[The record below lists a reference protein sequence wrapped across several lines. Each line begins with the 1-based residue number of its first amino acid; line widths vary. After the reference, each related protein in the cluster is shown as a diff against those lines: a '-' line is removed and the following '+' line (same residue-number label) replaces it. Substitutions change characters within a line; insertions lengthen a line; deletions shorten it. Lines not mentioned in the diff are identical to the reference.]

1 MGRPAEVPFV
11 GRSSELETARGLL
24 RRALDGPA
32 GVIVIGGEAGVGRSR
47 LLDAIAVDARDLG
60 YRVAQGACVRTDGGA
75 RPYAA
80 VIAALRALTRDQDRA
95 RLAASLG
102 ADRREIARLLP
113 EVVGLGVPVEGAS
126 SVVVAGPGRASAPLS
141 PAAPGALEPGFER
154 MRLFEALGGWLARQ
168 AAEEPLALAIE
179 DIHWADVA
187 TLDLLRALVLALD
200 RRAVVVVTLRTD
212 QSLPEAVAASIAE
225 LDRGGAVR
233 LEVQP
238 FDRPDLASLVAAATG
253 AAPDDIDTVALD
265 DLLER
270 SGGNAFV
277 ALALVDAGVL
287 GPGGPYAGVP
297 PTIRD
302 IVDAE
307 LAALDARTLTVL
319 RSAALEPGPIDDEV
333 LASVLER
340 PLAAVG
346 DAIRDA
352 REAGVLAATSDGRG
366 AVVPRFRHA
375 LQREILAAQLGPGER
390 RALHG
395 RFADALARDGVDP
408 SRASAIAL
416 HRDAAGDLRLALAA
430 HVAAT
435 AAADGSFAF
444 AAAATHAVR
453 AADLVSQLDTPGG
466 DTPDAIALLDRASLD
481 ALLAGDAG
489 WAAQLAGRA
498 LTLAGDHDD
507 RAAGLHDRRRWAL
520 WQAGDR
526 SGAARELRLAIEGA
540 TAAGS
545 LPLEARLSAQAA
557 AMRMDEADPGPA
569 MDLAETALRQAR
581 DAGAA
586 DVEALALGI
595 QGRILATHGRVDDGI
610 ASLREALAIADAL
623 GALQGRMIGQAT
635 IVAVLAGCGRSRE
648 ALAEADGG
656 IVAAEAAGLGRSL
669 GAPMAVEAA
678 RACYALGDWDGAD
691 RRIVDGLARRPG
703 PPVEARLRVVAL
715 RLAAARGDRT
725 AAERLTT
732 RLEALRPAIVDAG
745 DQVSLDV
752 ALAERALADGRP
764 ADLRPLVDRALATIA
779 GGGGRDSSLAWI
791 GALAMQAEA
800 DLVLASRARQDVEGA
815 RASEARL
822 AEIAAVVEREAD
834 AALGAWGDRARAML
848 AHAEGERSRVA
859 PPSSGGAAAWLR
871 AIEAWERIERPYV
884 AAYARYRLAEARLA
898 AGADREAIGE
908 PLRQA
913 ADRLRSLDARPLL
926 AHVERLARMAR
937 IPLAGETVGRRPGRA
952 AQDDPLAILDLTPRE
967 REVLRLTAAGRS
979 NARIAED
986 LGISVKTAS
995 VHVSNILSK
1004 LGVANRVEAAAVAHR
1019 LGVVGPST
1027 GDG

>member
-1 MGRPAEVPFV
+1 M
-11 GRSSELETARGLL
+11 
-24 RRALDGPA
+24 
-32 GVIVIGGEAGVGRSR
+32 
-47 LLDAIAVDARDLG
+47 
-60 YRVAQGACVRTDGGA
+60 
-75 RPYAA
+75 
-80 VIAALRALTRDQDRA
+80 
-95 RLAASLG
+95 
-102 ADRREIARLLP
+102 
-113 EVVGLGVPVEGAS
+113 
-126 SVVVAGPGRASAPLS
+126 
-141 PAAPGALEPGFER
+141 
-154 MRLFEALGGWLARQ
+154 
-168 AAEEPLALAIE
+168 
-179 DIHWADVA
+179 
-187 TLDLLRALVLALD
+187 
-200 RRAVVVVTLRTD
+200 
-212 QSLPEAVAASIAE
+212 
-225 LDRGGAVR
+225 
-233 LEVQP
+233 
-238 FDRPDLASLVAAATG
+238 
-253 AAPDDIDTVALD
+253 
-265 DLLER
+265 
-270 SGGNAFV
+270 
-277 ALALVDAGVL
+277 
-287 GPGGPYAGVP
+287 PGGPYAGVP

-319 RSAALEPGPIDDEV
+319 RAAALEPGPIDDEV

-340 PLAAVG
+340 PVGAVG

-366 AVVPRFRHA
+366 AAVPRFRHA

-416 HRDAAGDLRLALAA
+416 HRDAAGDLRLALACPRRR
-430 HVAAT
+430 HDRGRRIVRVRRR
-435 AAADGSFAF
+435 G
-444 AAAATHAVR
+444 HAR
-453 AADLVSQLDTPGG
+453 RPGG
-466 DTPDAIALLDRASLD
+466 RPRQPLDAPDADTPDAIALLDRASLD

-498 LTLAGDHDD
+498 LALAGDHDD

-540 TAAGS
+540 TAAGF

-610 ASLREALAIADAL
+610 ASLREAVAIADAL
-623 GALQGRMIGQAT
+623 GSLQGRMIGQAT

-648 ALAEADGG
+648 ALAEADEG

-859 PPSSGGAAAWLR
+859 PPSSGGVAAWLR

-913 ADRLRSLDARPLL
+913 ADRLRRLDARPLL